1 MRDFFFISIYM
12 KRFIQ
17 DLTVCS
23 YRLIGVDYFIL
34 GVTGIE
40 PLPEMLPGQFAEIK
54 VDNNPNVFLR
64 RPISIHDVDY
74 DTNTLFLLIRIVG
87 EGTLTLS
94 DLKVGDKINL
104 VYPLGNTFNTEGVK
118 NVLLAG
124 GGCGIAP
131 MLFLARHLKK
141 QKIQVT
147 TLIGGRTALDIL
159 EANEFRKYGKVCI
172 STDDGSE
179 GEKGFMTKNSV
190 MNTINSFD
198 RIYTCGPLPM
208 MKVFAGIAKE
218 KGIDCEVSLENTM
231 ACGIGACLCCVTETT
246 KGNKCVCTEGPVFN
260 INQLK
265 WQI

>member
-1 MRDFFFISIYM
+1 MKKFIH
-12 KRFIQ
+12 
-17 DLTVCS
+17 DLTIITNRKIS
-23 YRLIGVDYFIL
+23 SDFFIL
-34 GVTGIE
+34 GVTDSS

-74 DTNTLFLLIRIVG
+74 EKNILYLLIRIVG
-87 EGTLTLS
+87 EGTRTLAA
-94 DLKVGDKINL
+94 LKAGDKINL

-131 MLFLARHLKK
+131 MLFLARHLNE

-147 TLIGGRTALDIL
+147 TLIGGRSASDIL
-159 EANEFRKYGKVCI
+159 EADEFHKYGMVCI
-172 STDDGSE
+172 STDDGSL
-179 GEKGFMTKNSV
+179 GEKGFITRNSV
-190 MNTINSFD
+190 FDKISSFD
-198 RIYTCGPLPM
+198 RMYSCGPLPM
-208 MKVFAGIAKE
+208 MKVIASIAVANKV
-218 KGIDCEVSLENTM
+218 DCEVSLENTM

-246 KGNKCVCTEGPVFN
+246 NGNKCVCTEGPVFN
-260 INQLK
+260 INQLQ

>member
-1 MRDFFFISIYM
+1 M
-12 KRFIQ
+12 KKIIQ

-23 YRLIGVDYFIL
+23 CRLIGKDYFIL
-34 GVTGIE
+34 GVTDNL
-40 PLPEMLPGQFAEIK
+40 PLPEMFPGQFAEIK

-74 DTNTLFLLIRIVG
+74 EKNILYLLIRIVG
-87 EGTLTLS
+87 EGTQTLS
-94 DLKVGDKINL
+94 QLKVGDKVNL
-104 VYPLGNTFNTEGVK
+104 VYPLGNTFNVEGVR

-131 MLFLARHLKK
+131 MLFLARHLHK

-147 TLIGGRTALDIL
+147 TLIGGRTSSDIL
-159 EANEFRKYGKVCI
+159 EADEFEKYGKVCV
-172 STDDGSE
+172 STDDGTL
-179 GEKGFMTKNSV
+179 GEKGFITKNSV
-190 MNTINSFD
+190 LNNVSSFD
-198 RIYTCGPLPM
+198 RLYSCGPLPM

-218 KGIDCEVSLENTM
+218 NSIDCEVSLENTM

-246 KGNKCVCTEGPVFN
+246 HGNKCVCTEGPVFN
-260 INQLK
+260 IKQLI